1 MRFNTE
7 DDSGCVSLGLNR
19 ISHPFLEALDCFE
32 HRELVGWIICIEEPG
47 CWELGRQS
55 LGKKCWPRHES

>member
-1 MRFNTE
+1 MRGLTQ
-7 DDSGCVSLGLNR
+7 DDSGGVSLGLNR

-47 CWELGRQS
+47 CGGWGRQS
-55 LGKKCWPRHES
+55 LGKKCWPWHES